1 MRRDINR
8 KIDDLGINVY
18 EYGAKGNAFYYNETN
33 KRFYEDSNFTIL
45 ANDDITAINEA
56 LDVADKSLLQKKVI
70 ISDGIY
76 TISNTIVI
84 PRGVHLILSR
94 NAIIKPLGDFNI
106 FQLKPECALEGGII
120 DLKEAEFTKAC
131 IYANAEDIF
140 QLYEQTHIVSNMNIK
155 GKPGNANWKGTA
167 ILLEANT
174 LNAYIDNL
182 KFNDITI
189 TNIGKGIHLRVDPS
203 ITDKNQPSWVN
214 ANYFHQ
220 ITMQNFEYGIYL
232 EGHNTIP
239 RDVGGN
245 MFYQIQMQAEAG
257 TKRMIYCEGAYNRFD
272 IFAWDLQKMLKTNPA
287 MEFPEMSKFN
297 FVASAMSQ
305 EITESWVD
313 KGYLNVLYSPGSY
326 VADKRIQA
334 HPISMPYEPNFLGNQ
349 DDYLV
354 NGNLRGY
361 TVTQTSNHPKLTG
374 ELIDLL
380 SPNTENGVTWDGT
393 NATYENP
400 IVIEIDTASDPIWYA
415 QFLTC
420 MSAWGMF
427 PQSYEME
434 LLNGLDNEWYGTH
447 WIKNNK
453 SQSVTVS
460 PPWAGADKCIKVRI
474 KFWDSNKT
482 DKKIGISRV
491 MITSGSQ
498 GGKFYMP
505 SFGGDFTGDVRMK
518 NNESGIF
525 FRDASGNE
533 KKLYLLSDGTLSI
546 PPSTPDLPIRLPNDK
561 TMIGEQDD
569 IFVTADKRYIVNNLG
584 AVKSAGNIWGMFSL
598 RREQFCKWTAPTSTA
613 PIILEIDCSA
623 KQLKYMESIGIVFGN
638 NEIPTNIKVE
648 RQLAVGGA
656 YIQLANITNN
666 TSPVIHIAS
675 RAANVYKI
683 KLTIY
688 GGASV
693 RINRIFGTIGDDY
706 PVAFVN
712 TESDNIIYGD
722 LEFGDLAKGVIMKSA
737 DGSRWRI
744 TIDNT
749 GVLKSTK
756 L

>member
-1 MRRDINR
+1 MFKGRDINK
-8 KIDDLGINVY
+8 KIDDLGINIY
-18 EYGAKGNAFYYNETN
+18 EYGAKGNAFYYNN
-33 KRFYEDSNFTIL
+33 GKYYEDSKFTIL
-45 ANDDITAINEA
+45 ANDDIAAIEA
-56 LDVADKSLLQKKVI
+56 ALEVANQSKIRKRVRI
-70 ISDGIY
+70 TDGIF
-76 TISNTIVI
+76 TISRTIVI
-84 PRGVHLILSR
+84 PRGVHLELSR

-120 DLKEAEFTKAC
+120 DLREFNFTKAA
-131 IYANAEDIF
+131 IYANAVDIF

-155 GKPGNANWKGTA
+155 GKPMNQDWKGTA

-174 LNAYIDNL
+174 LDSYIDNL

-189 TNIGKGIHLRVDPS
+189 TNLGKGIHLRVDPS
-203 ITDKNQPSWVN
+203 ITDVNRPSWVN

-232 EGHNTIP
+232 EGLNTVP

-245 MFYQIQMQAEAG
+245 MFNQVQLQAEAG

-272 IFAWDLQKMLKTNPA
+272 IFAWDLHKMLKTNPA
-287 MEFPEMSKFN
+287 FEFPAVSKFN
-297 FVASAMSQ
+297 SVTSAMTQ
-305 EITESWVD
+305 EITESWLD
-313 KGYLNVLYSPGSY
+313 KGYLNVLYSPGNY
-326 VADKRIQA
+326 TADKRIQS

-361 TVTQTSNHPKLTG
+361 TVTQTSTHPKLTG

-380 SPNTENGVTWDGT
+380 SPDTENGVTWDGT

-400 IVIEIDTASDPIWYA
+400 IVIEIDTTSDPIWYA

-434 LLNGLDNEWYGTH
+434 LFNGLDNKWYGSH

-460 PPWAGADKCIKVRI
+460 PPWAGADKCTKIRI
-474 KFWDSNKT
+474 KFWESNKS

-491 MITSGSQ
+491 MITSGSS

-518 NNESGIF
+518 TNETGIF
-525 FRDASGNE
+525 FRNATGTE
-533 KKLYLLSDGTLSI
+533 KKLYLLPDGTLSI
-546 PPSTPDLPIRLPNDK
+546 PPATPDLPTRLPNDK

-569 IFVTADKRYIVNNLG
+569 ILLNADKRYVVTSTG

-598 RREQFCKWTAPTSTA
+598 RREQFCKWTAPTLAA
-613 PIILEIDCSA
+613 PIVLELDFTA
-623 KQLKYMESIGIVFGN
+623 KPLKYMESIGIAFGN

-648 RQLAVGGA
+648 RILASGGA
-656 YIQLANITNN
+656 YVQLLNLTNN
-666 TSPVIHIAS
+666 KDSIIHIAS
-675 RAANVYKI
+675 RSANTYKI

-688 GGASV
+688 GADT
-693 RINRIFGTIGDDY
+693 RINRIFGTTGDDY

-712 TESDNIIYGD
+712 TESDNTIYGD

-737 DGSRWRI
+737 DGSRWRV